1 MKLPGMMCWLMQD
14 PFPATTYNTMY
25 RIEKDSLGE
34 KQIASDALYGIH
46 SVRARENFPG
56 NSSFPVEWYKSVGI
70 TKLACYNTYRKY
82 RTAAEAKSGKNIPFK
97 TINDDILD
105 ALRTSAKEVS
115 AGNHFDHFI
124 IPSVQGGAGTSI
136 NMNINEIIT
145 NSALLKIGHKCG
157 EYTLIDPLEH
167 ANIFQSTN
175 DVIPTALTIAVL
187 QLLQSLE
194 EKINLLHQKVEEF
207 EKKNR
212 EKLRPGYTQMQ
223 AAVPSS
229 FGILFS
235 TYNEALSRDWWRVSK
250 CSERIKQVNLG
261 GGAIGTGLSL
271 PRFFIMEVVPELR
284 ALTGLPLAHSENL
297 SDATSNMDKWVEIH
311 ATLKAHAVNLEKMSS
326 DLRLLASDLAGEKTI
341 SIPDRQ
347 VGSSIM
353 PGKINPVIPE
363 FVISAAHKIYSN
375 DVLISSLSGQGA
387 LELNAYLPVI
397 GSSVLES
404 INLLISCNITL
415 LNNLFSGLL
424 INETAGY
431 EAVIHSPSVTT
442 ALSPHIGYHR
452 AAELA
457 GLMKDKKINIFE
469 ANNILKL
476 IDETKL
482 KSILEPGNL
491 LKLGFSLDDL
501 LIQ

>member
-1 MKLPGMMCWLMQD
+1 MDFKM
-14 PFPATTYNTMY
+14 N

-34 KQIASDALYGIH
+34 KQIPSDALYGIH
-46 SVRARENFPG
+46 SLRARENFPG
-56 NSSFPVEWYKSVGI
+56 NSLFPVEWYKAVGI
-70 TKLACYNTYRKY
+70 TKLACYNTYRKF
-82 RTAAEAKSGKNIPFK
+82 RTASEAKFGKNLPFK
-97 TINDDILD
+97 IINDNLLN
-105 ALRTSAKEVS
+105 ALSSAAKEVS
-115 AGNHFDHFI
+115 EGNNFDQFI
-124 IPSVQGGAGTSI
+124 VPAVQGGAGTSI

-145 NSALLKIGHKCG
+145 NLALRNIGQKCG
-157 EYTLIDPLEH
+157 ANDIIDPFED
-167 ANIFQSTN
+167 ANIYQSTN
-175 DVIPTALTIAVL
+175 DVIPTALTVAVMK
-187 QLLQSLE
+187 LLQSLE
-194 EKINLLHQKVEEF
+194 EKINLLRQKIELF
-207 EKKNR
+207 EKNNR

-229 FGILFS
+229 YGILFS

-284 ALTGLPLAHSENL
+284 KLTGLPLAHSENL
-297 SDATSNMDKWVEIH
+297 ADATSNMDRWVEIH
-311 ATLKAHAVNLEKMSS
+311 ATLKSHAVSLEKMSS
-326 DLRLLASDLAGEKTI
+326 DFRLLSSDLVGDKII

-375 DVLISSLSGQGA
+375 DVLISSLSGQGT
-387 LELNAYLPVI
+387 LELNAYLPIIGCTVI
-397 GSSVLES
+397 ES
-404 INLLISCNITL
+404 IDLLIACNVTL
-415 LNNLFSGLL
+415 LNNLFKGLI
-424 INETAGY
+424 INEKAGY
-431 EAVIHSPSVTT
+431 EAVINSPSITT
-442 ALSPHIGYHR
+442 ALSPHMGYHK

-457 GLMKDKKINIFE
+457 AIMKEKKINIFE
-469 ANNILKL
+469 ANDILKM
-476 IDETKL
+476 IDDTKL

-501 LIQ
+501 

>member
-1 MKLPGMMCWLMQD
+1 
-14 PFPATTYNTMY
+14 MY

-34 KQIASDALYGIH
+34 KQIPSDALYGIH
-46 SVRARENFPG
+46 SIRAIENFPG
-56 NSSFPVEWYKSVGI
+56 ISPFPVEWYKAVGI
-70 TKLACYNTYRKY
+70 TKLACYNTYRNFRK
-82 RTAAEAKSGKNIPFK
+82 AAEGKSGKNLTFNV
-97 TINDDILD
+97 INDNVLD
-105 ALRTSAKEVS
+105 ALCDAAKEVS
-115 AGNHFDHFI
+115 AGTYFDHFI
-124 IPSVQGGAGTSI
+124 IPAVQGGAGTSI

-145 NSALLKIGHKCG
+145 NSALLSTGHKCG
-157 EYTLIDPLEH
+157 EYTFIDPLEH
-167 ANIFQSTN
+167 ANIYQSTN
-175 DVIPTALTIAVL
+175 DVIPTALTIAVII
-187 QLLQSLE
+187 LLQSLE
-194 EKINLLHQKVEEF
+194 EKINQLRQKVEEL

-212 EKLRPGYTQMQ
+212 EKLRQGYTQMQ
-223 AAVPSS
+223 SAVPSS

-261 GGAIGTGLSL
+261 GGATGTGLSL
-271 PRFFIMEVVPELR
+271 PKFFIMDVVPELR
-284 ALTGLPLAHSENL
+284 KLTGLPMSHSENL

-326 DLRLLASDLAGEKTI
+326 DLRLLSSDLVGDKTI

-347 VGSSIM
+347 IGSSIM

-375 DVLISSLSGQGA
+375 DVLISSLCGQGT

-397 GSSVLES
+397 GTSVIES
-404 INLLISCNITL
+404 INLLISCNTTL
-415 LNNLFSGLL
+415 LNNLFTGLL

-431 EAVIHSPSVTT
+431 EAVIHSPSITT
-442 ALSPHIGYHR
+442 ALSPYMGYHK
-452 AAELA
+452 ASELA
-457 GLMKDKKINIFE
+457 LLMKDQKINIFE
-469 ANNILKL
+469 ANSILKL

-491 LKLGFSLDDL
+491 LKLGFALDDL
-501 LIQ
+501 